1 MSDRVRLGVAA
12 GAILLAL
19 AYFIT
24 QGARNFSNYF
34 VTVKQ
39 FQADPTRYQGQVLR
53 VQGKLLASTV
63 RYNPARS
70 LLRFTI
76 ESGGKRLP
84 VAYVGS
90 LPNEQ
95 FRDASAIVK
104 GKLEANGVFRAQKL
118 MVQCPDHYSAAP
130 AKQA

>member
-1 MSDRVRLGVAA
+1 MSDRVRFGVAVVA
-12 GAILLAL
+12 LLVAL
-19 AYFIT
+19 VYFVAE
-24 QGARNFSNYF
+24 GARNFSNYF

-39 FQADPTRYQGQVLR
+39 FQADPAKYRGQVLR
-53 VQGKLLASTV
+53 VQGRLLASTV

-76 ESGGKRLP
+76 ASGGSRLA

-90 LPNEQ
+90 VPNEQ

-104 GKLEANGVFRAQKL
+104 GKLAPNGVFQAQKL
-118 MVQCPDHYSAAP
+118 MIQCPDHYSAAP
-130 AKQA
+130 ANSA

>member
-1 MSDRVRLGVAA
+1 MSDRVRFGVAA

-19 AYFIT
+19 AYFVT

-39 FQADPTRYQGQVLR
+39 FQADPAKYRGQVLR
-53 VQGKLLASTV
+53 VQGKLLAGTV

-76 ESGGKRLP
+76 ESGGSRLA

-104 GKLEANGVFRAQKL
+104 GRLAPNGVFEAQKL

-130 AKQA
+130 TQRA